1 MEPML
6 CAKPSCLS
14 AADRREVDLIRA
26 KGLRSTRE
34 VNRAHVLRS
43 LDQGIP
49 EAQIMSVL
57 GVGRM
62 MVWRTR
68 AAYNDGG
75 LGLAVR
81 DPARYGRPP
90 KYGAEAQALVSALA
104 CSPAPAGSSRWTA
117 DLLLEAARKEPELAT
132 ISRATILR
140 ILKKTG

>member
-1 MEPML
+1 MRRTEL
-6 CAKPSCLS
+6 RLS

-26 KGLRSTRE
+26 TGLRSARE
-34 VNRAHVLRS
+34 VNRAHVLRA

-81 DPARYGRPP
+81 DVARSGRPP
-90 KYGAEAQALVSALA
+90 KYGAEAHALVSALA
-104 CSPAPAGSSRWTA
+104 CSQAPAGSSRWTI
-117 DLLLEAARKEPELAT
+117 DLLLEAARKEPGLGA

-140 ILKKTG
+140 ILKKTA

>member
-1 MEPML
+1 MRRTEL
-6 CAKPSCLS
+6 RLS
-14 AADRREVDLIRA
+14 AADRREAGLIRSR
-26 KGLRSTRE
+26 GVRSARE
-34 VNRAHVLRS
+34 VNRAHVLRA
-43 LDQGIP
+43 LDQDIP

-81 DPARYGRPP
+81 DVARSGRPP

-104 CSPAPAGSSRWTA
+104 CSQAP
-117 DLLLEAARKEPELAT
+117 
-132 ISRATILR
+132 
-140 ILKKTG
+140 